1 MQWNLKSTEKK
12 NPSYALGKGVE
23 AIQFVLI
30 VNAI

>member
-1 MQWNLKSTEKK
+1 MKPKIYWKKK
-12 NPSYALGKGVE
+12 NPSYALGKGVG